1 MPVVIGDQRPSS
13 VRAVTVATGWR
24 ARHGRAMT
32 DPAIEPIP
40 AATVIVMRDLNGQA
54 PQLLMVE
61 RARAMRFAGG
71 ALVFPGGRVDPG
83 DRVAGA
89 LFAGEADDMA
99 ARVAAIRE
107 ALEEAGVAIGIDGLD
122 PHRLAAARAASHD
135 GDAVLDALASV
146 GATLD
151 PQALV
156 PWARWCPHHKLVRV
170 FDTRFYLARWD
181 EDHAPPVVDG
191 TENTRSFWASA
202 AEILASA
209 DRGEARLI
217 FPTRRNLER
226 LALFGSFDE
235 AMTHARAHPVRKIVP
250 WIEVRG
256 GTDHLCI
263 PDDLGYPV
271 TAVPMEDADR
281 A

>member
-1 MPVVIGDQRPSS
+1 MPPD
-13 VRAVTVATGWR
+13 
-24 ARHGRAMT
+24 
-32 DPAIEPIP
+32 PIP
-40 AATVIVMRDLNGQA
+40 AATVIVMRDRDGA
-54 PQLLMVE
+54 PPQLLMVE

-89 LFAGEADDMA
+89 MFEGEADDMA

-107 ALEEAGVAIGIDGLD
+107 TIEEAGVAIGIDALD
-122 PHRLAAARAASHD
+122 PDHLEDVRAALHQD
-135 GDAVLDALASV
+135 RTVIEALGAV
-146 GATLD
+146 GARID
-151 PQALV
+151 PQRLV

-181 EDHAPPVVDG
+181 EAHAPPVVDG

-202 AEILASA
+202 ADVLASA

-226 LALFGSFDE
+226 LARFGSFDD
-235 AMTHARAHPVRKIVP
+235 AMTHANAHPVRKIVP
-250 WIEVRG
+250 WVEDRG
-256 GTDHLCI
+256 GIDHLCI

-271 TAVPMEDADR
+271 SAVPMEDTDR